1 MAKAEYRSSIRSK
14 NLIKKAVAKLM
25 HEKEISKIT
34 VSDVIREADISRG
47 TFYAH
52 YPDIHSVIEQIETE
66 EVKKLVT
73 LVNRSR
79 EGDIEVKDTTDF
91 LSIICNHIYDDFDYY
106 RMLMQSCFLNN
117 YLCRII
123 DIYYEETLSML
134 MSIDE
139 SNDETKVKTY
149 LTFVTAGAKE
159 TIVAWLDGRID
170 CSPDA
175 IASRIANL
183 INLTYE
189 FIK

>member
-14 NLIKKAVAKLM
+14 NLIKKAVAKLI

-73 LVNRSR
+73 LVNMSK
-79 EGDIEVKDTTDF
+79 DADSEVKSTKDF
-91 LSIICNHIYDDFDYY
+91 LKIICTHIYNDFDYY

-123 DIYYEETLSML
+123 DIYYEDTLTKL
-134 MSIDE
+134 MSIDK
-139 SNDETKVKTY
+139 SNDESKVKIY
-149 LTFVTAGAKE
+149 LTFVSSAVKE
-159 TIVAWLDGRID
+159 TIVAWIDGKIE
-170 CSPDA
+170 CSPEE
-175 IASRIANL
+175 IASRTAKLIELTNGFIA
-183 INLTYE
+183 
-189 FIK
+189 

>member
-14 NLIKKAVAKLM
+14 NLIKKAVAKLI
-25 HEKEISKIT
+25 HEKEISRIT

-73 LVNRSR
+73 LVNMTKDADS
-79 EGDIEVKDTTDF
+79 EVKNTKDF
-91 LSIICNHIYDDFDYY
+91 LKIICTHIYEDFEYY

-123 DIYYEETLSML
+123 DIYYDETLTKL
-134 MSIDE
+134 MSIDK
-139 SNDETKVKTY
+139 SNDESKVKTY
-149 LTFVTAGAKE
+149 LTFVSSAAKE
-159 TIVAWLDGRID
+159 TIVAWIDGRIE
-170 CSPDA
+170 CSPEE
-175 IASRIANL
+175 IASRTAKL
-183 INLTYE
+183 IELTNG
-189 FIK
+189 FLN

>member
-14 NLIKKAVAKLM
+14 NLIKKAVAKLI

-73 LVNRSR
+73 LVNMSK
-79 EGDIEVKDTTDF
+79 DADSEVKSTKDF
-91 LSIICNHIYDDFDYY
+91 LKIICTHIYNDFDYY

-123 DIYYEETLSML
+123 DIYYEDTLTKL
-134 MSIDE
+134 MSIDK
-139 SNDETKVKTY
+139 SNDESKVKTY
-149 LTFVTAGAKE
+149 LTFVSSAVKE
-159 TIVAWLDGRID
+159 TIVAWIDGKIE
-170 CSPDA
+170 CSPEE
-175 IASRIANL
+175 IASRTAKLIELTNGFIA
-183 INLTYE
+183 
-189 FIK
+189 

>member
-79 EGDIEVKDTTDF
+79 EGDIEVKDTKDF

-139 SNDETKVKTY
+139 SNDEAKVKTY

-170 CSPDA
+170 CSHDA

>member
-14 NLIKKAVAKLM
+14 NLIKKAVAKLI

-79 EGDIEVKDTTDF
+79 DGDADIKSMKDF
-91 LSIICNHIYDDFDYY
+91 LSIICNHIYEDFDYY
-106 RMLMQSCFLNN
+106 KMLMQSCFLNN

-123 DIYYEETLSML
+123 DIYYEDTFSKL
-134 MSIDE
+134 MNSSK
-139 SNDETKVKTY
+139 SNDEAKVKTY
-149 LTFVTAGAKE
+149 ITYVTAGVKE
-159 TIVAWLDGRID
+159 AIVAWIDGRIE
-170 CSPDA
+170 CSPDE
-175 IASRIANL
+175 IATNVANL
-183 INLTYE
+183 IKLSNG
-189 FIK
+189 FIN

>member
-14 NLIKKAVAKLM
+14 NLIKKAVAKLI

-52 YPDIHSVIEQIETE
+52 YPDIHCVLEQIETE

-73 LVNRSR
+73 LVNISKNSDS
-79 EGDIEVKDTTDF
+79 EIKDTKEF
-91 LSIICNHIYDDFDYY
+91 LKIICNYIYEDFDYY
-106 RMLMQSCFLNN
+106 KMLMQSCMLNN

-134 MSIDE
+134 MALDE
-139 SNDETKVKTY
+139 SNNEAKVITY
-149 LTFVTAGAKE
+149 LTYVTAGAKE
-159 TIVAWLDGRID
+159 LFIAWLNGRIEAT
-170 CSPDA
+170 PDELA
-175 IASRIANL
+175 ENIATLVEYSN
-183 INLTYE
+183 N